1 MVKKQVDFDNNASLV
16 LSQQQQKQQLEQHQQ
31 QQLEQHQLQQQQ
43 QQHQDRSETAQ
54 RIDIDLTPEREE
66 EQRSS
71 FNYAQQANAI
81 YAPSLRSAANYEKIV
96 PHQLHLQHAT
106 APTATP
112 YNLNIV
118 PSQTNLAV
126 DVVSGVP
133 ISIMPNEIPAEDEER
148 LERIFNQ
155 LDRDGDGKID
165 IHDLS
170 AALHEFG
177 LSSVYAVKFLQQ
189 SDKDQSG
196 NVGFAEFLTYVREHE
211 KNLCLQFSHLDKNR
225 DGKVDLEELIS
236 AFKDLGL
243 DVDVDEARKLLS
255 RLAKRTHLISST
267 VTKAIFSFFLP
278 RMDKDGSLNI
288 SFNEWRDFMLLAP
301 STDIHDLIKF
311 WRHSTYLDIGEDMNV
326 PDDFTQK
333 EMQTG
338 LWWRHLVA
346 GGIAGAVSR
355 TCTAPLDRVK
365 VFLQVQT
372 CRMGISEC
380 MKILLKEGGSRSMW
394 RGNGINVLKIAPETA
409 LKFAAYEQMKRLIR
423 GGDTTRQM
431 TIAERF
437 YAGAAAGGISQTIIY
452 PMEVLKT
459 RLALRKTGQYA
470 GIADAAVKIYKH
482 EGARSFYRGY
492 VPNMLGIL
500 PYAGI
505 DLAVYETLKRR
516 YIASHDN
523 NEQPSFL
530 VLLACGSTSSALGQ
544 LCSYPLALVRTR
556 LQAQAAETIAGQVRK
571 TQIPMKSSDA
581 HSGEETMM
589 GLFRKI
595 VRQEGL
601 TGLYRGIT
609 PNFLKVLPAVSISY
623 VVYEYSSRALGIKMS

>member
-1 MVKKQVDFDNNASLV
+1 MVRKQVGLENNATLEVSQQTNQPEQQQEYQQRPVDFD
-16 LSQQQQKQQLEQHQQ
+16 
-31 QQLEQHQLQQQQ
+31 
-43 QQHQDRSETAQ
+43 
-54 RIDIDLTPEREE
+54 LTPKEI
-66 EQRSS
+66 QSSS
-71 FNYAQQANAI
+71 FNFAQQANAI
-81 YAPSLRSAANYEKIV
+81 YMPLKSGCPYDEDLPHKLR
-96 PHQLHLQHAT
+96 LQHAHLT
-106 APTATP
+106 MP
-112 YNLNIV
+112 YNFNTM
-118 PSQTNLAV
+118 PPQNT
-126 DVVSGVP
+126 VSGVP
-133 ISIMPNEIPAEDEER
+133 LSIMPAEIPAEDEER

-155 LDRDGDGKID
+155 LDRDGDGKVD

-177 LSSVYAVKFLQQ
+177 LSSVYAEKFLQQ

-243 DVDVDEARKLLS
+243 DIDVDEAKKLLG
-255 RLAKRTHLISST
+255 
-267 VTKAIFSFFLP
+267 

-311 WRHSTYLDIGEDMNV
+311 WRHSTQMAVAGDMMEDFVVIFRDMMGRYLDIGEDMNV

-372 CRMGISEC
+372 RRMGISEC
-380 MKILLKEGGSRSMW
+380 LHILLNEGGARSMW

-423 GGDTTRQM
+423 GNDTSRQM
-431 TIAERF
+431 TIVERF

-459 RLALRKTGQYA
+459 RLALRRTGQYA
-470 GIADAAVKIYKH
+470 GIADAAAKIYKN

-492 VPNMLGIL
+492 VPNILGIL

-556 LQAQAAETIAGQVRK
+556 LQAQAAETVALQKRK
-571 TQIPMKSSDA
+571 TQIPLKSSDA
-581 HSGEETMM
+581 HSGEETMI

>member
-1 MVKKQVDFDNNASLV
+1 MVRKQVGSESNASLV
-16 LSQQQQKQQLEQHQQ
+16 LSKQQQQQDRAKPEQQQESKQQ
-31 QQLEQHQLQQQQ
+31 QQLPEEEQQ
-43 QQHQDRSETAQ
+43 Q
-54 RIDIDLTPEREE
+54 RIDIDLTPDPPTGY
-66 EQRSS
+66 
-71 FNYAQQANAI
+71 NYAQQANAI
-81 YAPSLRSAANYEKIV
+81 YAPLKSTTLASSYANGGFGFN
-96 PHQLHLQHAT
+96 LQHAHL
-106 APTATP
+106 ANMP
-112 YNLNIV
+112 YNLNTV
-118 PSQTNLAV
+118 PPQNTVANAPL
-126 DVVSGVP
+126 P
-133 ISIMPNEIPAEDEER
+133 IMPSEIPVEDEER
-148 LERIFNQ
+148 LERIFKQ

-177 LSSVYAVKFLQQ
+177 MSSVYAEKFLQQ

-196 NVGFAEFLTYVREHE
+196 NVGFAEFLHYVREHE

-225 DGKVDLEELIS
+225 DGKVDLDELIS

-243 DVDVDEARKLLS
+243 DIEPDEAKKLL
-255 RLAKRTHLISST
+255 T
-267 VTKAIFSFFLP
+267 

-301 STDIHDLIKF
+301 SSDIHDLIKF

-346 GGIAGAVSR
+346 GGIAGGVSR
-355 TCTAPLDRVK
+355 TCTAPLDRIK
-365 VFLQVQT
+365 VYLQVQT
-372 CRMGISEC
+372 HRMGISEC
-380 MKILLKEGGSRSMW
+380 TQLMLKEGGVSSMW

-423 GGDTTRQM
+423 GSDSARQM

-437 YAGAAAGGISQTIIY
+437 VAGAAAGGISQTIIY

-459 RLALRKTGQYA
+459 RLALRKTGQYK
-470 GIADAAVKIYKH
+470 GIADAAYKIYKN
-482 EGARSFYRGY
+482 EGGRAFYRGY
-492 VPNMLGIL
+492 VPNILGIL

-556 LQAQAAETIAGQVRK
+556 LQAQAAATILNQKRK
-571 TQIPMKSSDA
+571 TQIPLKSSDA
-581 HSGEETMM
+581 HSSEDTMT